1 MIRILVVDD
10 SPLMQKIFRD
20 MLSQNPEFLVAA
32 CASSGE
38 EALAFLEK
46 ERVDVITMDIC
57 MPGMDGF
64 ATTRKIMESPHPTP
78 VVIISSQWNPKE
90 VEKTF
95 QAMDAGAVGILPKP
109 HMELLESGEYWP
121 QVFQTLKGASQ
132 GRVRRL
138 RPRKGPLNLEE
149 TPKKTDSFGPSKIK
163 ILVAGASTGGPQALG
178 EFLFHLPGNLP
189 VPLLVVQHITRGFDQ
204 GLAEWLDTV
213 TLLKVLLA
221 KEGELPKKSTV
232 YIAPSGVHMGVAS
245 GGALIFSRDPP
256 EHGVRPATSWLFRSA
271 AQVYRHKVGA
281 LLFSGMG
288 KDGAL
293 ELRQLRDLGALTL
306 AQNRETSV
314 VWGMPGEAVR
324 LNAAEYVGS
333 PASMAQTLTDFFNL
347 NYPKED
353 DHE

>member
-1 MIRILVVDD
+1 MIRVLVVDD
-10 SPLMQKIFRD
+10 SPLMQKLFGDI
-20 MLSQNPEFLVAA
+20 LGQNPEFLVVA

-38 EALAFLEK
+38 EALDFLKK
-46 ERVDVITMDIC
+46 ERVDVITMDIF

-64 ATTRKIMESPHPTP
+64 TTTRRIMESSHPTP

-109 HMELLESGEYWP
+109 HMELRESGEYWP
-121 QVFQTLKGASQ
+121 QVFQTLKSAAQ
-132 GRVRRL
+132 EKVQRL
-138 RPRKGPLNLEE
+138 RPRKNPLDVGQ
-149 TPKKTDSFGPSKIK
+149 TSKKIPSSVSREIK

-178 EFLFHLPGNLP
+178 EFLLHLRGNLP
-189 VPLLVVQHITRGFDQ
+189 VPLLVVQHITKGFDQ
-204 GLAEWLDTV
+204 GFAEWLNTI
-213 TLLKVLLA
+213 TPLKVLLGT
-221 KEGELPKKSTV
+221 KGEIPRKSTV
-232 YIAPSGVHMGVAS
+232 YLAPSGVHLGIDS
-245 GGALIFSRDPP
+245 KGTLIFSQDPP

-271 AQVYRHKVGA
+271 AQVYGKHTGA

-293 ELRQLRDLGALTL
+293 ELRHLRDLGALTF

-333 PASMAQTLTDFFNL
+333 PASMAQTLADFFNL
-347 NYPKED
+347 KNSKED